1 MANRYVDATLRFFDK
16 FTAPMQRAVTKMEAQ
31 HRQISATGRALEKRG
46 RSLSKFG
53 DGMTKAVT
61 LPLAGIAAYSYKS
74 YVSFEDNIAK
84 INTLLDDKSHLKGYE
99 TTVKQISTSMGIDAN
114 KSAQGMYQTISVL
127 GDHGRQTERTFQ
139 IMAKAAKAGGAD
151 VVDSVNMIATAMNG
165 YGQVNDKTAQRI
177 SDLAFKTVKLGK
189 TTFPELAQNMSPLF
203 PLAHSLGISYE
214 ELYAT
219 MSTATTS
226 FAGNTAEASTQIK
239 GLMTGFLKP
248 SKDMQALYQKLG
260 VSSGEQLIKQKGLAG
275 ALQAVQKE
283 AGKDGMPKYFKNV
296 RGLTAALGLSGSGMK
311 KYKKHLEE
319 MGKAAGTTG
328 EAFEKMESTTKAQI
342 EKLKTNAQAAG
353 INLGGAL
360 ARTLNPLLKKLNGW
374 ITKFNLWFDSLSPK
388 QQKAVVKIG
397 LIAAAIGPI
406 LSLTGKMITHVG
418 TILKAV
424 GKIGKAFDAAGGA
437 AKFFSS
443 KFGGIGSAIA
453 GSGGIGGVF
462 SQLGGKITALKGKA
476 GIIGGLA
483 KFAFNPWTLAIG
495 GVVTGFTLLYKH
507 NKKFRKGVRNM
518 GAAIKRGTAPAVNEL
533 KRAARQMGKELS
545 PVARQARKQLG
556 GAFKELGKQMRP
568 VAKVLGPA
576 LLKVLRVMSKVI
588 TTVLIVVIKGLV
600 AYIRIWIKIIT
611 TAIKV
616 IKTLIKWF
624 KAIPDAVRGLGAKI
638 ASPFKTAASWV
649 QNMIDKVKSLIS
661 WLGSVPGK
669 IKDAFGSAGKK
680 VLDFFGFAGGTDY
693 APGGWSIVG
702 EEGPEIVKLPRGSQV
717 KDATDTNRMLR
728 TLSRPARTTVAVPQ
742 ATNRTTNIN
751 ITIEHAEMSSTERVK
766 ELAYELARLLEEEAD
781 GVPA

>member
-1 MANRYVDATLRFFDK
+1 MANRYIDATLRFFDK

-99 TTVKQISTSMGIDAN
+99 TTVKQISTSMGIGAN

-203 PLAHSLGISYE
+203 PLAHNLGISYE

-275 ALQAVQKE
+275 ALEAVQKA

-424 GKIGKAFDAAGGA
+424 GKVGKAFDTAGGA
-437 AKFFSS
+437 VKFFTG
-443 KFGGIGSAIA
+443 KFGGIGKVVT
-453 GSGGIGGVF
+453 GSGG
-462 SQLGGKITALKGKA
+462 LGGAFSLLSGKISALKGKA

-507 NKKFRKGVRNM
+507 NAKFRKGVQN
-518 GAAIKRGTAPAVNEL
+518 
-533 KRAARQMGKELS
+533 MGKELS

-588 TTVLIVVIKGLV
+588 TTVLIVAIKGLV
-600 AYIRIWIKIIT
+600 AYIRIWIKI
-611 TAIKV
+611 

-638 ASPFKTAASWV
+638 SSPFKTAASWV

-661 WLGSVPGK
+661 WLSNVPGK
-669 IKDAFGSAGKK
+669 IKAAFGGAGKK
-680 VLDFFGFAGGTDY
+680 VLKLFGFARGTDY
-693 APGGWSIVG
+693 APGGWSLVG
-702 EEGPEIVKLPRGSQV
+702 EEGPEIINLPRGSQV
-717 KDATDTNRMLR
+717 KDTTETNRMLH

-751 ITIEHAEMSSTERVK
+751 ITIEHAEMNSTARVK
-766 ELAYELARLLEEEAD
+766 ELAYELARLLEREAD